1 MKHQH
6 QEMQTKDKP
15 GHPFMLLIT
24 LRSCFIKAL
33 QVYIWREVI
42 NLLAAQ
48 TKAKTIPYHFQ
59 LYQVFIEKSLSF
71 ESP

>member
-24 LRSCFIKAL
+24 LRSCFNCVSIQHRK
-33 QVYIWREVI
+33 II
-42 NLLAAQ
+42 
-48 TKAKTIPYHFQ
+48 
-59 LYQVFIEKSLSF
+59 SC
-71 ESP
+71 